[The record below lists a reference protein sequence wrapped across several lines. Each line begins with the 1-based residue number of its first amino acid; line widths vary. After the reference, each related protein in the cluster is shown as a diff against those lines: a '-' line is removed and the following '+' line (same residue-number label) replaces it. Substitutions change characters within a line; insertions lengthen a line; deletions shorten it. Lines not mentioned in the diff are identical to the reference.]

1 MPVEIKEITI
11 RTEVRTSMSNG
22 EGTVSEKELGQLKT
36 QIVNECRKLISQN
49 MNRKKHKR

>member
-11 RTEVRTSMSNG
+11 RTEVRTSSS
-22 EGTVSEKELGQLKT
+22 EGKRSVTEKELGRLKN
-36 QIVNECRKLISQN
+36 QIMNECRKIIAHN